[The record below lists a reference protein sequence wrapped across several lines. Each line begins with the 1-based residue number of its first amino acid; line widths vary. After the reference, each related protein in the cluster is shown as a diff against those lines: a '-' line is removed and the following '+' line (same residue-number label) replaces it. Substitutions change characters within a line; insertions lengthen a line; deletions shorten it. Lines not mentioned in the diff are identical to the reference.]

1 MKSARTSTPSAGRR
15 QLSLGVVTEQLM
27 EQVVER
33 ENMTRAWQRVRSNH
47 GAPGVDGVT
56 VEAFPSLARVS
67 WPRVRAAL
75 LSGYYVP
82 QPVRRVSIPKA
93 SGGQRELGIPTVQ
106 DRLIQQAILQVLT
119 PLFDPTFSESS
130 FGFRPGRSAHGAV
143 KQVKAFASAGYKVAV
158 DLDLEKFFDRVQ
170 HDVLMRLLSAR
181 IRDTRLLRLIGRF
194 LRAGMAVGEEVTPRR
209 QGTPQGGPLSPLL
222 ANVLLDELDREL
234 ARRDLRFARYAD
246 DVLIMVKSPRA
257 GTRVMASVR
266 RWLHHR
272 LRLVVNESKS
282 KVARLD
288 QCEFLGFVIRHG
300 RIKISP
306 TAKRRFKGRIRV
318 LTNRNRGISF
328 ARYLEEVNAYA
339 RGWAQYFGLAEV
351 WRDWRT
357 WDEWIRRRLR
367 LVLLKQWKTA
377 RRRLWNLMKLGATR
391 HQASAISRSGKGL
404 WRLSRTKTLNQV
416 LDVRWFEAQGLLRLD
431 TLWWTLAPLR

>member
-1 MKSARTSTPSAGRR
+1 
-15 QLSLGVVTEQLM
+15 
-27 EQVVER
+27 
-33 ENMTRAWQRVRSNH
+33 
-47 GAPGVDGVT
+47 
-56 VEAFPSLARVS
+56 
-67 WPRVRAAL
+67 
-75 LSGYYVP
+75 
-82 QPVRRVSIPKA
+82 
-93 SGGQRELGIPTVQ
+93 
-106 DRLIQQAILQVLT
+106 
-119 PLFDPTFSESS
+119 
-130 FGFRPGRSAHGAV
+130 
-143 KQVKAFASAGYKVAV
+143 
-158 DLDLEKFFDRVQ
+158 
-170 HDVLMRLLSAR
+170 
-181 IRDTRLLRLIGRF
+181 
-194 LRAGMAVGEEVTPRR
+194 
-209 QGTPQGGPLSPLL
+209 
-222 ANVLLDELDREL
+222 
-234 ARRDLRFARYAD
+234 
-246 DVLIMVKSPRA
+246 MVKSPRA
-257 GTRVMASVR
+257 GTRVMASLR
-266 RWLHHR
+266 SWLHHR

-288 QCEFLGFVIRHG
+288 QCEFLGFVIRQG